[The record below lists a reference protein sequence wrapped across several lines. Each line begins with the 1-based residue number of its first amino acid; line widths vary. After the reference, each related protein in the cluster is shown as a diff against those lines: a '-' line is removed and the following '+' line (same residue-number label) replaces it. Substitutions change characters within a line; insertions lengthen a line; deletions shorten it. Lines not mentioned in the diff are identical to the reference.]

1 MLSSYSQWDFLLNY
15 IFYTAFSYL
24 LKKKKKNRDK
34 KFSLPPLSPFLLSL
48 GSRWNPDVLLCVTD
62 QSNANPQTQR
72 LHITVPSVSEDS
84 ESTFF
89 FLKVWWKFLPRCWET
104 LGSDCFCFWLCA
116 VLYEKSVPLMCFDLL
131 RVTRLTPTCGCL
143 HLSDQKRSYI
153 WMGVVE
159 ISTHSGGSQQEA
171 LKTKIFSSEE
181 QRPHSSAHIT
191 PLPALVSSNVFPK

>member
-1 MLSSYSQWDFLLNY
+1 MKSWCSPV
-15 IFYTAFSYL
+15 
-24 LKKKKKNRDK
+24 RD
-34 KFSLPPLSPFLLSL
+34 
-48 GSRWNPDVLLCVTD
+48 GSEQCK
-62 QSNANPQTQR
+62 
-72 LHITVPSVSEDS
+72 
-84 ESTFF
+84 STNTEAAHHSTICFRGLWIHFF

-104 LGSDCFCFWLCA
+104 LGSDCFCFWLRA

-191 PLPALVSSNVFPK
+191 PLPAPVSSNVFPK

>member
-1 MLSSYSQWDFLLNY
+1 MFSCAWRIRAMQIHKHRGCTSQYPLFPRTLN
-15 IFYTAFSYL
+15 
-24 LKKKKKNRDK
+24 
-34 KFSLPPLSPFLLSL
+34 PL
-48 GSRWNPDVLLCVTD
+48 
-62 QSNANPQTQR
+62 
-72 LHITVPSVSEDS
+72 
-84 ESTFF
+84 FF

-104 LGSDCFCFWLCA
+104 LGSDCFCFWLRA